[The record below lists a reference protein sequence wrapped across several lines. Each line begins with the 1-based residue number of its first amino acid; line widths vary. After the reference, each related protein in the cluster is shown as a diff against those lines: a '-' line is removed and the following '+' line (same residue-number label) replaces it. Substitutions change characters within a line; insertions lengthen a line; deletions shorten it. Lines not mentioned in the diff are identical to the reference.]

1 MCLSPVAPALS
12 VLWPG
17 SRQRSTT
24 GPSTRCSAL
33 FSLANVYCCSAQDD
47 NIGLANGYVS
57 TLLLLAGTCVFSLSF
72 PLVSPI
78 FLLYLIIK
86 VFLSKDFILLALSL
100 P

>member
-1 MCLSPVAPALS
+1 MLRYVLESCCSRAERAVAWKQAE
-12 VLWPG
+12 VYN
-17 SRQRSTT
+17 RTINT
-24 GPSTRCSAL
+24 VSAL

-86 VFLSKDFILLALSL
+86 VSL
-100 P
+100 